1 MLKIYPPCAIYIIY
15 SIGGMSSTNY
25 DICLLNKNKYK
36 KITAERFFNWDEV
49 SYDKLLTELRNNPWE
64 HESILKYVID
74 KVKHFTEFKVKKEHL
89 KHKYDK
95 KLNELYAE
103 YMREEEI

>member
-1 MLKIYPPCAIYIIY
+1 M
-15 SIGGMSSTNY
+15 NQ
-25 DICLLNKNKYK
+25 
-36 KITAERFFNWDEV
+36 ERFFDGENV
-49 SYDKLLTELRNNPWE
+49 SYPKLLTELRNNPGE
-64 HESILKYVID
+64 HETILKYVID
-74 KVKHFTEFKVKKEHL
+74 KVEHFTEFKVKKEVL

>member
-1 MLKIYPPCAIYIIY
+1 MTYVSEK
-15 SIGGMSSTNY
+15 
-25 DICLLNKNKYK
+25 
-36 KITAERFFNWDEV
+36 FFNWDEV

-64 HESILKYVID
+64 HESILKYVIE